1 MYSTPF
7 WHSYVSDSFSLDQK
21 TLNEGNLETSTGI
34 IDYPTYLLQV
44 SHSDFKTS
52 HSKPDSKLLAIGET
66 FLAPNWRHRN
76 WRPKTWITYH
86 ATPPCIAASLA
97 STSLETV
104 PTYSLSNASQS
115 GLRHSAPRFRRH
127 DWLVGRALLLLF
139 LLSCLATATTSCVF
153 TKTLFFFDIFFLL
166 VPHI

>member
-34 IDYPTYLLQV
+34 IDYPTYVLQV
-44 SHSDFKTS
+44 SYSDFKSS
-52 HSKPDSKLLAIGET
+52 HSKLLAIGET
-66 FLAPNWRHRN
+66 FLVPNWMPRN

-86 ATPPCIAASLA
+86 ATPPCIAASFA
-97 STSLETV
+97 AASLETV

-139 LLSCLATATTSCVF
+139 LLSCLATATTSCACSLKPF
-153 TKTLFFFDIFFLL
+153 SFLTFFSF
-166 VPHI
+166 

>member
-21 TLNEGNLETSTGI
+21 TLNEGNLETLTGI
-34 IDYPTYLLQV
+34 IDYPTHVLQV
-44 SHSDFKTS
+44 SHSDFESS
-52 HSKPDSKLLAIGET
+52 HSKLLAIGET
-66 FLAPNWRHRN
+66 FLVPNWMPRN

-86 ATPPCIAASLA
+86 ATPPCIAASFA
-97 STSLETV
+97 ATSLETV

-115 GLRHSAPRFRRH
+115 GRRHSVPRVRRH
-127 DWLVGRALLLLF
+127 EWLVGRALLLLLF

-153 TKTLFFFDIFFLL
+153 TKTLFIFDIFFLL